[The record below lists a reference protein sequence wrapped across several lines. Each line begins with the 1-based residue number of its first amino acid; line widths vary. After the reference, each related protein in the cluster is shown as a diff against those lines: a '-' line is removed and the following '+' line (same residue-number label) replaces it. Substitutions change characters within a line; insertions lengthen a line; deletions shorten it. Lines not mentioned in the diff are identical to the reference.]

1 MAKDII
7 SGIRHDLHMIPSVS
21 SSKKAKL
28 VQAASL
34 RIKAAKQLLLAD
46 KDITSASRPSGK
58 AARVAGDTATLASK
72 IRSSHMPSATKHEA
86 LENLKVIKRDAE
98 ELTHATNAHKR
109 HNLKE
114 ALSLRMSA
122 LKEEMGKSSHSR
134 SHPSSSRVLD
144 DTQKLMREVRSS
156 GMSKADKGMVI
167 GNLEEIIRDTE
178 KLSSTSG
185 SGTRAHMKKALGLRV
200 AALKQQLGAAKSDE
214 EPMCSG
220 VACKRVQSDVRALEE
235 RVQTA
240 HLSASKQKE
249 TMSNLDAIARD
260 ASKLSSGGMSAS
272 KKAKVKQ
279 ALQLRVQALKDELGT
294 ASSECSGVACKVE
307 KDVRHLEE
315 RLGST
320 ELSAAAKREV
330 KANLDT
336 IAKDAKLLSS
346 AVGHKKETLHQ
357 AIQLRMN
364 ALKAQLGANAP
375 TKPKASTKHAAAAPK
390 AKKHASAKSAEQ
402 QVMQD
407 LDKME
412 AKIEAMSGVSKKVK
426 KDMEENMHAIAKDSK
441 RLSTA
446 STKKKADLQKAIK
459 YRMKALKSE
468 ISGIK
473 A

>member
-1 MAKDII
+1 
-7 SGIRHDLHMIPSVS
+7 
-21 SSKKAKL
+21 
-28 VQAASL
+28 
-34 RIKAAKQLLLAD
+34 
-46 KDITSASRPSGK
+46 
-58 AARVAGDTATLASK
+58 
-72 IRSSHMPSATKHEA
+72 
-86 LENLKVIKRDAE
+86 
-98 ELTHATNAHKR
+98 
-109 HNLKE
+109 
-114 ALSLRMSA
+114 
-122 LKEEMGKSSHSR
+122 MG
-134 SHPSSSRVLD
+134 
-144 DTQKLMREVRSS
+144 
-156 GMSKADKGMVI
+156 
-167 GNLEEIIRDTE
+167 
-178 KLSSTSG
+178 
-185 SGTRAHMKKALGLRV
+185 
-200 AALKQQLGAAKSDE
+200 
-214 EPMCSG
+214 
-220 VACKRVQSDVRALEE
+220 
-235 RVQTA
+235 
-240 HLSASKQKE
+240 
-249 TMSNLDAIARD
+249 
-260 ASKLSSGGMSAS
+260 
-272 KKAKVKQ
+272 
-279 ALQLRVQALKDELGT
+279 ELGT

-307 KDVRHLEE
+307 KDVRQLEE

-375 TKPKASTKHAAAAPK
+375 TKAKASTKHAAAPK

-407 LDKME
+407 LDQME
-412 AKIEAMSGVSKKVK
+412 AKIEAMSGISKKVK

-459 YRMKALKSE
+459 YRMKALRSE